1 MLYFIKIF
9 LNLSLGN
16 MLINL
21 DNMLIFFS
29 KRASGMLINDMLIE
43 KKKHVYKVAFS
54 FKPNFPVISW
64 VKHSR
69 EPSGESFKD
78 FTRTGSR

>member
-9 LNLSLGN
+9 FNLSLGN

-29 KRASGMLINDMLIE
+29 KRASGMLI
-43 KKKHVYKVAFS
+43 KKHVLR
-54 FKPNFPVISW
+54 FKENEDFG
-64 VKHSR
+64 HSM
-69 EPSGESFKD
+69 ESKSTSAKNKLSHFKTK
-78 FTRTGSR
+78 F

>member
-9 LNLSLGN
+9 FNLSLGN

-29 KRASGMLINDMLIE
+29 KRASGMLINDMLI
-43 KKKHVYKVAFS
+43 KKHVCF
-54 FKPNFPVISW
+54 NMILISAQYMFFI
-64 VKHSR
+64 SM
-69 EPSGESFKD
+69 D
-78 FTRTGSR
+78 FISMAKIEFEKKISMD